1 MERPEQI
8 HAAIATL
15 IRDRSENKQLVQ
27 FNEISEELNR
37 QGFLKSEMSDHET
50 HLEPIMG
57 DVLKENEDLREI
69 SGAGGM
75 LYYYSARSLSETY
88 AGLLVGKEEDPLL
101 LIAQTVREN
110 SAIYPR
116 PIPLN
121 IFGQP
126 PFDFTERDMLLV
138 LEKMDQQEQ
147 YRDIVR
153 TITSI
158 GTTFLFSNRHL
169 DPDHAYTLAEWLD
182 VGQSNNP

>member
-1 MERPEQI
+1 
-8 HAAIATL
+8 L

-27 FNEISEELNR
+27 FDEIWEKLSKQRFPESEIGD
-37 QGFLKSEMSDHET
+37 QVT

-69 SGAGGM
+69 SGTRRI

-88 AGLLVGKEEDPLL
+88 AGLLVGKEEDPLQ

-126 PFDFTERDMLLV
+126 PFDFAERDVLLA

-169 DPDHAYTLAEWLD
+169 DPDHASTLAEWLD
-182 VGQSNNP
+182 VGQANNP